1 MDAVQS
7 VIPVAPARECSLQ
20 PLVDAARNRSAA
32 AMNNYR
38 VLSASQQSG
47 RLQVDAASKCFGHVM
62 ALSEVSLSVAAGE
75 FVTILGPSGSGKT
88 TLLKVIAGFETA
100 DHGRVLIDHAD
111 ITELDPA
118 RRNIG
123 MVFQNYALF
132 PHMSVA
138 RNVAYPLT
146 MRGMPKAEIATR
158 VGQALDMVE
167 LGDLAERLP
176 KQLSGGQQQRVALA
190 RATVFQPRLLLLDEP
205 FGALDRKLR
214 EQMQIEVRR
223 LQRHL
228 GLTTLFIT
236 HDQEEA
242 LVMSD
247 RIAVMDKGRV
257 LQVGPPNEIYEAP
270 ANPFVADFIGESNIF
285 AGLVEAN
292 GGNLVRVRLEQ
303 GPVIEVASRADLS
316 AHPGQKVRVMV
327 RPERFVDLAVDP
339 NSARANRIDGSVT
352 DSVYIGVSD
361 KYRVVTP
368 EGINVLMRLPS
379 GPSHRRY
386 IAGEP
391 IAAGFHAADA
401 RLIAVQ

>member
-1 MDAVQS
+1 MSDDRA
-7 VIPVAPARECSLQ
+7 
-20 PLVDAARNRSAA
+20 
-32 AMNNYR
+32 
-38 VLSASQQSG
+38 LSSSQQSG
-47 RLQVDAASKCFGHVM
+47 SLQVDAASKRFGQVV

-88 TLLKVIAGFETA
+88 TLLKVIAGFENV
-100 DHGRVLIDHAD
+100 DQGRILIDHAD

-118 RRNIG
+118 ERNIG

-138 RNVAYPLT
+138 RNIAYPLT

-158 VGQALDMVE
+158 VNQALDMVE
-167 LGDLAERLP
+167 LGGLAGRLP

-214 EQMQIEVRR
+214 EQMQIELRH
-223 LQRHL
+223 LQRRL

-270 ANPFVADFIGESNIF
+270 ANPFIADFIGESNIF
-285 AGLVEAN
+285 AGVIEAD
-292 GGNLVRVRLEQ
+292 GGNTLRVRLEQ
-303 GPVIEVASRADLS
+303 GPVIEVAGRADLS
-316 AHPGQKVRVMV
+316 ARRGQKVRVMV

-339 NSARANRIDGSVT
+339 NSARANRINGRVT
-352 DSVYIGVSD
+352 DSAYIGVSD

-368 EGINVLMRLPS
+368 EGIDVLMRLPS
-379 GPSHRRY
+379 GPSYRRY
-386 IAGEP
+386 CAGEL

>member
-1 MDAVQS
+1 MAALAADRCG
-7 VIPVAPARECSLQ
+7 PKPAR
-20 PLVDAARNRSAA
+20 RR
-32 AMNNYR
+32 MNDDR
-38 VLSASQQSG
+38 ELCQSGPSG
-47 RLQVDAASKCFGHVM
+47 RLQVDGASKRFGHVA
-62 ALSEVSLSVAAGE
+62 ALSDVSLSVAAGE

-88 TLLKVIAGFETA
+88 TLLKVIAGFEAA
-100 DHGRVLIDHAD
+100 DQGRILIDHAD

-118 RRNIG
+118 QRNIG

-158 VGQALDMVE
+158 VNRALDMVA
-167 LGDLAERLP
+167 LGGLSERLP

-214 EQMQIEVRR
+214 EQMQIEVRH
-223 LQRHL
+223 LQRRL

-247 RIAVMDKGRV
+247 RVAVMDKGRV

-270 ANPFVADFIGESNIF
+270 ANPFIADFIGESNIF
-285 AGLVEAN
+285 AGVVEADGDN
-292 GGNLVRVRLEQ
+292 TLLVRLEQ
-303 GPVIEVASRADLS
+303 GPVIEVAGRADLS
-316 AHPGQKVRVMV
+316 ARPGQKVRVMV
-327 RPERFVDLAVDP
+327 RPERFVDLAGEP
-339 NSARANRIDGSVT
+339 NSPLPNRIDGRVT
-352 DSVYIGVSD
+352 DSAYIGVSD
-361 KYRVVTP
+361 KYRVVTA
-368 EGINVLMRLPS
+368 EGIDVLIRLPS

-386 IAGEP
+386 SAGEP

>member
-1 MDAVQS
+1 MDAVEGVTQ
-7 VIPVAPARECSLQ
+7 A
-20 PLVDAARNRSAA
+20 
-32 AMNNYR
+32 
-38 VLSASQQSG
+38 G
-47 RLQVDAASKCFGHVM
+47 RLLVDAASKRFGQVE
-62 ALSEVSLSVAAGE
+62 ALSDVSLNVTAGE

-100 DHGRVLIDHAD
+100 DQGRVLVDDAD

-118 RRNIG
+118 QRNIG

-138 RNVAYPLT
+138 RNIAYPLA
-146 MRGMPKAEIATR
+146 MRGMPKAEIAMR
-158 VGQALDMVE
+158 VRQALDMVE
-167 LGDLAERLP
+167 LGGMAERLP

-214 EQMQIEVRR
+214 EQMQIEVRH
-223 LQRHL
+223 LQRRL

-247 RIAVMDKGRV
+247 RIVVMDKGRV

-270 ANPFVADFIGESNIF
+270 ASPFVADFIGESNIF
-285 AGLVEAN
+285 AGIVEA
-292 GGNLVRVRLEQ
+292 GDGNSLRVRLEQ
-303 GPVIEVASRADLS
+303 GPVIEVAGRADL
-316 AHPGQKVRVMV
+316 AARPGQQVRVMV
-327 RPERFVDLAVDP
+327 RPERFIDLAAEP
-339 NSARANRIDGSVT
+339 NSVRANRIDGRVT
-352 DSVYIGVSD
+352 DSAYIGVSD
-361 KYRVVTP
+361 KYRVVSA
-368 EGINVLMRLPS
+368 EGLDVLVRLPS
-379 GPSHRRY
+379 GPSRRRY
-386 IAGEP
+386 SAGEP

>member
-7 VIPVAPARECSLQ
+7 VIPGATA
-20 PLVDAARNRSAA
+20 
-32 AMNNYR
+32 
-38 VLSASQQSG
+38 G
-47 RLQVDAASKCFGHVM
+47 RLQVDAASKRFGHVE

-88 TLLKVIAGFETA
+88 TLLKVIAGFEIA
-100 DHGRVLIDHAD
+100 DHGRVLIDQAD
-111 ITELDPA
+111 ITDLDPA
-118 RRNIG
+118 QRNIG

-138 RNVAYPLT
+138 RNVAYPLA
-146 MRGMPKAEIATR
+146 MRGMPKAEIAIR
-158 VGQALDMVE
+158 VSQALDMVE
-167 LGDLAERLP
+167 LGAMAERLP

-223 LQRHL
+223 LQRRL

-247 RIAVMDKGRV
+247 RIVVMDKGRV

-285 AGLVEAN
+285 AGVVETDT
-292 GGNLVRVRLEQ
+292 GDLLRVRLDG
-303 GPVIEVASRADLS
+303 GPVIEVVGRADLAARS
-316 AHPGQKVRVMV
+316 GQKVRVV
-327 RPERFVDLAVDP
+327 IRPERFVDLGAEP
-339 NSARANRIDGSVT
+339 NSVRANRIDGRVT
-352 DSVYIGVSD
+352 DCAYIGVSD
-361 KYRVVTP
+361 KYRVVTA
-368 EGINVLMRLPS
+368 EGVDVLMRLPS
-379 GPSHRRY
+379 GPSSRRY
-386 IAGEP
+386 RAGES

>member
-1 MDAVQS
+1 MDAVQGVNLGVTS
-7 VIPVAPARECSLQ
+7 E
-20 PLVDAARNRSAA
+20 
-32 AMNNYR
+32 
-38 VLSASQQSG
+38 QQSG
-47 RLQVDAASKCFGHVM
+47 RLQVAAASKRFGQVA
-62 ALSEVSLSVAAGE
+62 ALSDVSLSVAAGE

-100 DHGRVLIDHAD
+100 DQGRILVDQAD

-118 RRNIG
+118 ERNIG

-138 RNVAYPLT
+138 RNVAYPLA

-158 VGQALDMVE
+158 VSQALDMVE
-167 LGDLAERLP
+167 LAGLAERLP

-214 EQMQIEVRR
+214 EQMQIEVRH
-223 LQRHL
+223 LQRRL

-270 ANPFVADFIGESNIF
+270 ANPFIADFIGESNIF
-285 AGLVEAN
+285 EGIVEAG
-292 GGNLVRVRLEQ
+292 GGNTLRVRLAQ
-303 GPVIEVASRADLS
+303 GPVIEVAGRADLL
-316 AHPGQKVRVMV
+316 AGPGQTVRVMV
-327 RPERFVDLAVDP
+327 RPERFVDLAMEP
-339 NSARANRIDGSVT
+339 NSARANRIDGRVT
-352 DSVYIGVSD
+352 DSAYIGVSD
-361 KYRVVTP
+361 KYRVVTA
-368 EGINVLMRLPS
+368 EGVDVLLRLPS

-386 IAGEP
+386 SAGET

>member
-7 VIPVAPARECSLQ
+7 VIPGVTA
-20 PLVDAARNRSAA
+20 
-32 AMNNYR
+32 
-38 VLSASQQSG
+38 G
-47 RLQVDAASKCFGHVM
+47 RLQVDAASKRFGHVE

-100 DHGRVLIDHAD
+100 DQGRILIDYAD

-118 RRNIG
+118 ERNIG

-158 VGQALDMVE
+158 VNQALDMVE
-167 LGDLAERLP
+167 LGGLAERLP

-214 EQMQIEVRR
+214 EQMQIEVRH
-223 LQRHL
+223 LQRRL

-270 ANPFVADFIGESNIF
+270 ANPFIADFIGESNIF
-285 AGLVEAN
+285 VGVVEAD
-292 GGNLVRVRLEQ
+292 GGNTLRVRLDQ

-316 AHPGQKVRVMV
+316 ARPGQKVRVMV

-339 NSARANRIDGSVT
+339 NSARANRIDGRVT

-368 EGINVLMRLPS
+368 EGIDVLMRLPS

-386 IAGEP
+386 SAGEP
-391 IAAGFHAADA
+391 IAAGFHAAEA

>member
-1 MDAVQS
+1 MSDDRA
-7 VIPVAPARECSLQ
+7 
-20 PLVDAARNRSAA
+20 
-32 AMNNYR
+32 
-38 VLSASQQSG
+38 LSSSQQSG
-47 RLQVDAASKCFGHVM
+47 SLQVDAASKRFGQVV

-88 TLLKVIAGFETA
+88 TLLKVIAGFENV
-100 DHGRVLIDHAD
+100 DQGRILIDHAD

-118 RRNIG
+118 ERNIG

-158 VGQALDMVE
+158 VNEALDMVE
-167 LGDLAERLP
+167 LGGLAERLP

-214 EQMQIEVRR
+214 EQMQIELRH
-223 LQRHL
+223 LQRRL

-270 ANPFVADFIGESNIF
+270 ANPFIADFIGESNIF
-285 AGLVEAN
+285 AGVIEAD
-292 GGNLVRVRLEQ
+292 GGNTLRVRLEQ
-303 GPVIEVASRADLS
+303 GPVIEVAGRADLS
-316 AHPGQKVRVMV
+316 ARRGQKVRVMV

-339 NSARANRIDGSVT
+339 NSARANRINGRVT
-352 DSVYIGVSD
+352 DSAYIGVSD

-368 EGINVLMRLPS
+368 EGIDVLMRLPS

-386 IAGEP
+386 SAGEL

>member
-1 MDAVQS
+1 MDAVQG
-7 VIPVAPARECSLQ
+7 VIAGAT
-20 PLVDAARNRSAA
+20 A
-32 AMNNYR
+32 
-38 VLSASQQSG
+38 G
-47 RLQVDAASKCFGHVM
+47 RLEVEAASKRFGPVA

-88 TLLKVIAGFETA
+88 TLLKVIAGFEIA
-100 DHGRVLIDHAD
+100 DQGRVLIDRAD

-118 RRNIG
+118 QRNIG

-132 PHMSVA
+132 PHMSVG

-146 MRGMPKAEIATR
+146 MRGIPKAEIATR
-158 VGQALDMVE
+158 VSQALEMVE

-223 LQRHL
+223 LQRRL

-247 RIAVMDKGRV
+247 RIAVMEKGRV
-257 LQVGPPNEIYEAP
+257 LQVGPPYEIYEAP

-285 AGLVEAN
+285 AGMVEAN
-292 GGNLVRVRLEQ
+292 DGNLVRVRLDR
-303 GPVIEVASRADLS
+303 GPLIEVTGRADFS
-316 AHPGQKVRVMV
+316 ASPRQNVRVMV
-327 RPERFVDLAVDP
+327 RPERFVDLAVNP
-339 NSARANRIDGSVT
+339 NSGRLNRIDGRVT
-352 DSVYIGVSD
+352 DSAYIGVSD
-361 KYRVVTP
+361 KYRVVTA
-368 EGINVLMRLPS
+368 EGIDVLMRLPS

-386 IAGEP
+386 SAGDP

-401 RLIAVQ
+401 RLIAVP

>member
-1 MDAVQS
+1 MDAVQG
-7 VIPVAPARECSLQ
+7 VISGAIA
-20 PLVDAARNRSAA
+20 
-32 AMNNYR
+32 
-38 VLSASQQSG
+38 G
-47 RLQVDAASKCFGHVM
+47 RLQVDAASKRFGQVA
-62 ALSEVSLSVAAGE
+62 ALSEVSLGVAAGE

-100 DHGRVLIDHAD
+100 DRGRVLIDGSD

-118 RRNIG
+118 ARNIG

-223 LQRHL
+223 LQRRL

-257 LQVGPPNEIYEAP
+257 LQVGPPNEIYETP
-270 ANPFVADFIGESNIF
+270 ANPSVADFVGESNIF
-285 AGLVEAN
+285 SGVVEAS
-292 GGNLVRVRLEQ
+292 GGDVLRVRLER
-303 GPVIEVASRADLS
+303 GPAIEVAHRADL
-316 AHPGQKVRVMV
+316 AADPGQKVRVMV
-327 RPERFVDLAVDP
+327 RPERFVDLATEP
-339 NSARANRIDGSVT
+339 NSRHANRIDGRVT
-352 DSVYIGVSD
+352 DSAYIGVSD
-361 KYRVVTP
+361 KYRIVTA
-368 EGINVLMRLPS
+368 EGFDVLVRLPS

-386 IAGEP
+386 SAGEP

>member
-1 MDAVQS
+1 
-7 VIPVAPARECSLQ
+7 
-20 PLVDAARNRSAA
+20 
-32 AMNNYR
+32 MNNDR
-38 VLSASQQSG
+38 VLSASQRSG
-47 RLQVDAASKCFGHVM
+47 RLQVDAASKRFGHVT

-100 DHGRVLIDHAD
+100 DFGRVLIDYAD

-118 RRNIG
+118 QRNIG
-123 MVFQNYALF
+123 MVFQNYALL

-146 MRGMPKAEIATR
+146 MRGMPKADIATR
-158 VGQALDMVE
+158 VNQALDMVE
-167 LGDLAERLP
+167 LGNLAERLP

-190 RATVFQPRLLLLDEP
+190 RATVFQPSLLLLDEP

-223 LQRHL
+223 LQRRL

-270 ANPFVADFIGESNIF
+270 ANPFVADFIGESNMF
-285 AGLVEAN
+285 AGMVEAN

-303 GPVIEVASRADLS
+303 GPAIEVAGRADLS
-316 AHPGQKVRVMV
+316 ARPGQKVLVMV

-339 NSARANRIDGSVT
+339 NSARANRIDGRVT
-352 DSVYIGVSD
+352 ESAYIGVSD

-368 EGINVLMRLPS
+368 EGIDVLIRLPS

-386 IAGEP
+386 SAGEP

>member
-1 MDAVQS
+1 MDAVQG
-7 VIPVAPARECSLQ
+7 VIAGAT
-20 PLVDAARNRSAA
+20 A
-32 AMNNYR
+32 
-38 VLSASQQSG
+38 G
-47 RLQVDAASKCFGHVM
+47 RLEVEAASKRFGQVA

-88 TLLKVIAGFETA
+88 TLLKVIAGFEIA
-100 DHGRVLIDHAD
+100 DQGRVLIDRAD

-118 RRNIG
+118 QRNIG

-138 RNVAYPLT
+138 RNIAYPLA
-146 MRGMPKAEIATR
+146 MRGMPKPEIAVR
-158 VGQALDMVE
+158 VKQAIDMVE
-167 LGDLAERLP
+167 LGGMAERLP

-223 LQRHL
+223 LQRRL

-257 LQVGPPNEIYEAP
+257 LQVGLPNEIYEAP

-285 AGLVEAN
+285 AGVVETDARDV
-292 GGNLVRVRLEQ
+292 LRVRLEQ
-303 GPVIEVASRADLS
+303 GPVIEIAARADLAARS
-316 AHPGQKVRVMV
+316 GQKVRVMV
-327 RPERFVDLAVDP
+327 RPERFVDLAADP
-339 NSARANRIDGSVT
+339 NAVWANRIDGRVT
-352 DSVYIGVSD
+352 DSAYIGVSD
-361 KYRVVTP
+361 KYRVVTA
-368 EGINVLMRLPS
+368 EGVDVLMRLPS
-379 GPSHRRY
+379 GPSSRRY
-386 IAGEP
+386 GAGEA
-391 IAAGFHAADA
+391 ISAGFHAADA

>member
-1 MDAVQS
+1 MSDDRA
-7 VIPVAPARECSLQ
+7 
-20 PLVDAARNRSAA
+20 
-32 AMNNYR
+32 
-38 VLSASQQSG
+38 LSSSQQSG
-47 RLQVDAASKCFGHVM
+47 SLQVDAASKRFGQVV

-88 TLLKVIAGFETA
+88 TLLKVIAGFETV
-100 DHGRVLIDHAD
+100 DQGRILIDHAD

-118 RRNIG
+118 ERNIG

-158 VGQALDMVE
+158 VNEALDMVE
-167 LGDLAERLP
+167 LGGLAERLP

-214 EQMQIEVRR
+214 EQMQIELRH
-223 LQRHL
+223 LQRRL

-270 ANPFVADFIGESNIF
+270 ANPFIADFIGESNIF
-285 AGLVEAN
+285 AGVVEADS
-292 GGNLVRVRLEQ
+292 GNTLRVRLEQ
-303 GPVIEVASRADLS
+303 GPVIEVAGRADLS
-316 AHPGQKVRVMV
+316 ARRGQKVRVMV

-339 NSARANRIDGSVT
+339 NSARANRINGRVT
-352 DSVYIGVSD
+352 DSAYIGVSD

-368 EGINVLMRLPS
+368 EGIDVLMRLPS
-379 GPSHRRY
+379 GPAHRRY
-386 IAGEP
+386 SAGEL

>member
-1 MDAVQS
+1 MASADADRFG
-7 VIPVAPARECSLQ
+7 PKPARRRMS
-20 PLVDAARNRSAA
+20 DDRA
-32 AMNNYR
+32 
-38 VLSASQQSG
+38 LSSSQQSG
-47 RLQVDAASKCFGHVM
+47 SLQVDAASKRFGQVV

-88 TLLKVIAGFETA
+88 TLLKLIAGFETV
-100 DHGRVLIDHAD
+100 DQGRILIDHAD

-118 RRNIG
+118 ERNIG

-138 RNVAYPLT
+138 RNVSYPLT

-158 VGQALDMVE
+158 VNEALDMVE
-167 LGDLAERLP
+167 LGGLAERLP

-214 EQMQIEVRR
+214 EQMQIELRH
-223 LQRHL
+223 LQRRL

-270 ANPFVADFIGESNIF
+270 ANPFIADFIGESNIF
-285 AGLVEAN
+285 AGVVEAD
-292 GGNLVRVRLEQ
+292 GGNTLRVRLEQ
-303 GPVIEVASRADLS
+303 GPVIEVAGRADLS
-316 AHPGQKVRVMV
+316 ARPGQKVRLMV
-327 RPERFVDLAVDP
+327 RPERFIDLAADP
-339 NSARANRIDGSVT
+339 NSARANRINGRVT

-368 EGINVLMRLPS
+368 EGIDVLMRLPS

-386 IAGEP
+386 SAGEV